1 MRALAS
7 SDVCRISLSRPM
19 LKGYVPKIAAI
30 AAVGSTTSPNAAIM
44 SAYKDEGKKRREVE

>member
-1 MRALAS
+1 
-7 SDVCRISLSRPM
+7 M